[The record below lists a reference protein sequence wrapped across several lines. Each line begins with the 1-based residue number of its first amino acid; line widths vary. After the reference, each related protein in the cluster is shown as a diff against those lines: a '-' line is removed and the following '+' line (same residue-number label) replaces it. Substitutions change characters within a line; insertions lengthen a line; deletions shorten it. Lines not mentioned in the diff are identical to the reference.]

1 MFLCHVNWNQQ
12 QASQQ
17 AYDGFTAMHLLRIF
31 TIQSKLPSSE
41 ETFAFEKEILLVELL
56 FQA

>member
-1 MFLCHVNWNQQ
+1 MQ
-12 QASQQ
+12 
-17 AYDGFTAMHLLRIF
+17 LLRMF
-31 TIQSKLPSSE
+31 AIQSKLPSSE